1 LTFVVVGAATRPEQG
16 RNLVATGQ
24 VRDTFPYLRASDLA
38 LCPLERR
45 RGGPLGLLEP
55 LACGLPTVTFAEPLA
70 GTALR
75 DGEHVVVVEKGQRA
89 VHAALSRLADDADLG
104 RRLGAEGR
112 AHVAERHTWD
122 DSAARML
129 DELKGLVEGR
139 NGDLGGRVAGS

>member
-1 LTFVVVGAATRPEQG
+1 VGAAARPEQG
-16 RNLVATGQ
+16 HNLVATGQ
-24 VRDTFPYLRASDLA
+24 VRDTFQYLRAADLA

-89 VHAALSRLADDADLG
+89 ALAALTRLAADADLG
-104 RRLGAEGR
+104 GKLASAAR
-112 AHVAERHTWD
+112 AHVVERHTWQG
-122 DSAARML
+122 SAARL
-129 DELKGLVEGR
+129 QDELKALVEGQQDTR
-139 NGDLGGRVAGS
+139 AGRVAAS